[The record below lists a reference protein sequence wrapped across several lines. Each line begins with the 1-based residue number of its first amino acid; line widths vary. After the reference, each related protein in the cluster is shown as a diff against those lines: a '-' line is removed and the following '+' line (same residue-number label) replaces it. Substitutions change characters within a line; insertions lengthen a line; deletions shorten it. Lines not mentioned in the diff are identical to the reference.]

1 MPPLQTVGITT
12 RIALLAGA
20 LAAGTNSIAWADPNH
35 DPIDFGQQGSAAE
48 ADRTV
53 EIELGDNY
61 FEPGEIVVQEGE
73 TIRFV
78 LHNTGELLHEFNIG
92 TSDMHAAHQ
101 AEMMDM
107 MQNGMITATA
117 TNMSMDHHGNI
128 ETPIHDD
135 PNSVLVE
142 PGAVGE
148 LVWTFSRAADLEI
161 ACNIPGHYQ
170 AGMYGGIFFD
180 RQIGSAPF
188 NDVSTPPRT
197 TL

>member
-1 MPPLQTVGITT
+1 MPPLRTAGITT

-61 FEPGEIVVQEGE
+61 FEPG
-73 TIRFV
+73 
-78 LHNTGELLHEFNIG
+78 
-92 TSDMHAAHQ
+92 
-101 AEMMDM
+101 
-107 MQNGMITATA
+107 
-117 TNMSMDHHGNI
+117 
-128 ETPIHDD
+128 
-135 PNSVLVE
+135 
-142 PGAVGE
+142 AVGE

-180 RQIGSAPF
+180 RQVGSAPF
-188 NDVSTPPRT
+188 NDMSAPPRA